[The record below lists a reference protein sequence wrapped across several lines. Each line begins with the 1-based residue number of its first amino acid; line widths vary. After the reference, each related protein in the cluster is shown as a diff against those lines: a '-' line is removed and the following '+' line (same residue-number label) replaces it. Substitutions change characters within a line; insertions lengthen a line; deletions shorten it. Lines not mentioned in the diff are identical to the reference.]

1 MIEFGLVGLAMIL
14 VGVGSALAVVL
25 AVVAWDIRAKRIE
38 LEREWRKGD
47 RGNV

>member
-1 MIEFGLVGLAMIL
+1 MIEFGLVGLVLIL
-14 VGVGSALAVVL
+14 AGVGSALAVVT
-25 AVVAWDIRAKRIE
+25 WDIRAKRIE